1 MLIFISE
8 QKIPNSIIFSEG
20 LLIFGWFALSNGAL
34 MFCWS
39 SLSKDTQL
47 SDFFSVSKE
56 VGARPSA
63 YKNRG

>member
-8 QKIPNSIIFSEG
+8 KKPNSIIFSEG